1 MVAERLLWGRIMSE
15 PPEWT
20 PEDQEIIDY
29 WHGLDKVSSAIGG
42 YMMLV
47 TSLPLTTIRKLLSF
61 TEIECHDEDTSGAQP
76 GVLVFRDI
84 HSPHPRVEYIANKG
98 VGDNV
103 RLSPDRCVIPLQSI
117 FFLIM
122 NLAKGV
128 Q

>member
-1 MVAERLLWGRIMSE
+1 MVATG
-15 PPEWT
+15 
-20 PEDQEIIDY
+20 
-29 WHGLDKVSSAIGG
+29 
-42 YMMLV
+42 
-47 TSLPLTTIRKLLSF
+47 LPLRTIMKLVSF
-61 TEIECHDEDTSGAQP
+61 AEIECRDEDPSGAQP

-103 RLSPDRCVIPLQSI
+103 RLSPDRCVIPLQPI

>member
-1 MVAERLLWGRIMSE
+1 
-15 PPEWT
+15 
-20 PEDQEIIDY
+20 
-29 WHGLDKVSSAIGG
+29 
-42 YMMLV
+42 MMLV

-61 TEIECHDEDTSGAQP
+61 TEIECRDKDPGGAQP
-76 GVLVFRDI
+76 GVLVFHDI

-98 VGDNV
+98 VDDNV
-103 RLSPDRCVIPLQSI
+103 RLSPNRCVVPLQPI